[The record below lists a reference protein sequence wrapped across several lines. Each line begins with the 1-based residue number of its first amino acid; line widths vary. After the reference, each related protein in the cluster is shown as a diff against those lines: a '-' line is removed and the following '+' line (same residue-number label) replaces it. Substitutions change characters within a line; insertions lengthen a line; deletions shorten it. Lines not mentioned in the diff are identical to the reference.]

1 MFCVQRS
8 INSLAIYN
16 ITGYFI
22 NSYPQLLRFRATG
35 GFATTY
41 DSRSQGLLTVALPE
55 CNAVEQLG
63 RKGHLIRPQWQYADY
78 DASR

>member
-22 NSYPQLLRFRATG
+22 NSYPQLLRFRATE
-35 GFATTY
+35 GFAATY
-41 DSRSQGLLTVALPE
+41 DSRAQGLLTV
-55 CNAVEQLG
+55 G
-63 RKGHLIRPQWQYADY
+63 IT
-78 DASR
+78 